1 MPTREDL
8 GVSLTAPDEY
18 INNRG
23 ALVIVVRHG
32 LFMGGRAGL
41 YSWGALVIVV
51 RHGLFMGGRAGLYS
65 WGALVIVVRHGLF
78 MGGRAGLYSC
88 RCQGWT
94 LPVPSDLYF

>member
-41 YSWGALVIVV
+41 YS
-51 RHGLFMGGRAGLYS
+51 
-65 WGALVIVVRHGLF
+65 
-78 MGGRAGLYSC
+78 
-88 RCQGWT
+88 
-94 LPVPSDLYF
+94 